1 MAAGAALGLGVDLGT
16 SGLRLALV
24 GADGPSPLEEHS
36 SAYPRP
42 FEDPEGWRQGFVT
55 LVKALPQH
63 LRQRIGAIAI
73 AGTSGTLL
81 RCSATGEPRGLA
93 LSYACACPEQTQALG
108 ALVPQGG
115 PAASASGSLA
125 RALRL
130 WNGLAQPLGHGHDLL
145 RHQADWLMGWLLADW
160 RWGEEANNL
169 RLGWDLEHQ
178 RWAGTIAA
186 QAWAQALPAVVASGT
201 GLGTLAPAVAA
212 SLGLPPSCQVVAG
225 TTDSNAIFLAAN
237 PGPGDGVAVLGTTLV
252 LKQFSPAPLLGAG
265 VSNHRLGGR
274 WLVGGASNGGAGV
287 LQQFFSTE
295 QLEQLSRQIDPN
307 RPSGLALLPLPRR
320 GERFPID
327 DPELAPVLGPRPV
340 GDALYLQALLEGLT
354 ELERLGWQRLQDL
367 GAPAVQRVLSV
378 GGGAHNP
385 QWRLLRQRALKRPVL
400 NRPRASAAAA
410 MGRWALGSIGWGQAI
425 TPLSQP

>member
-1 MAAGAALGLGVDLGT
+1 MGAGDLLGLGVDLGS

-24 GADGPSPLEEHS
+24 GADGHSLAERS

-42 FEDPEGWRQGFVT
+42 FEDPEGWRQGLAT
-55 LVKALPQH
+55 LVTALPQH

-73 AGTSGTLL
+73 AGTSGILL
-81 RCSATGEPRGLA
+81 RCSADGAPRGLA
-93 LSYACACPEQTQALG
+93 LSYATACPEQIPTLA
-108 ALVPQGG
+108 ALVPEGG

-130 WNGLAQPLGHGHDLL
+130 WGSFPQALNPSQDLL

-169 RLGWDLEHQ
+169 RLGWDQQQQ
-178 RWAGTIAA
+178 RWAGSIAA
-186 QAWAQALPAVVASGT
+186 QPWAQALPELVAGGT
-201 GLGTLAPAVAA
+201 GLGPLAAAVAA

-225 TTDSNAIFLAAN
+225 STDGNAIVLAAA

-252 LKQFSPAPLLGAG
+252 LKQFSPQPLAGAG
-265 VSNHRLGGR
+265 VSNHRLGGQ

-287 LQQFFSTE
+287 LRQFFSNE

-307 RPSGLALLPLPRR
+307 RPSGLALRPLPGR

-340 GDALYLQALLEGLT
+340 SDALYLQALLEGLT
-354 ELERLGWQRLQDL
+354 ELERLGWQKLQEL

-378 GGGAHNP
+378 GGGANNP
-385 QWRLLRQRALKRPVL
+385 QWRLLRQRSLQIPVL
-400 NRPRASAAAA
+400 NRAKASAAAA
-410 MGRWALGSIGWGQAI
+410 MGRWALASIGWE
-425 TPLSQP
+425 QPAPPEIRHE